1 MTGSI
6 SGRRYSWPKSH
17 RVRSSLSREDYGGR
31 VASSTFDNA
40 RVEGCI
46 VRQLRNRR
54 FDPSDGGEVGVVF
67 PFLFGASG
75 G

>member
-1 MTGSI
+1 M
-6 SGRRYSWPKSH
+6 
-17 RVRSSLSREDYGGR
+17 
-31 VASSTFDNA
+31 DNA

-46 VRQLRNRR
+46 VRQLRTRR
-54 FDPSDGGEVGVVF
+54 FDPSDGGEVDVVF